1 MKVAVIAEN
10 SRSGQ
15 FFIKQ
20 ALINN
25 IEINAGINQKN
36 NLPSDKLITLIK
48 CNALIKSDVMNLIS
62 GCDAVV
68 SFIGHR
74 RSSPAN
80 LQSEAITNVIESM
93 NELGLKR
100 LISLTGTGVRQP
112 GDKIS
117 IIDRILNLS
126 ISIIDPKRIKDGIRH
141 ADIIQNSAL
150 DWSIVRVLKLDNF
163 KTKKYKLTKNGPTK
177 VLSSRNEVGLAVVEL
192 LLNNNF
198 IKEMPI
204 ISKP

>member
-1 MKVAVIAEN
+1 MKVAVVSAN

-25 IEINAGINQKN
+25 IEIKAGINRKN
-36 NLPSDKLITLIK
+36 NLLNDKLITVIK
-48 CNALIKSDVMNLIS
+48 CNALVKSDVINLIS

-68 SFIGHR
+68 SVIGHG

-80 LQSEAITNVIESM
+80 LQSDAVTNVIEAM
-93 NELGLKR
+93 NQLGIKR
-100 LISLTGTGVRQP
+100 LISLTGTGVRQK
-112 GDKIS
+112 GDKIT

-126 ISIIDPKRIKDGIRH
+126 ISLIDPKRIKDGLRH
-141 ADIIQNSAL
+141 AEIIQNSNL

-163 KTKKYKLTKNGPTK
+163 MTKKYKLTKNGPTK
-177 VLSSRNEVGLAVVEL
+177 VLTSRNEVGLAIIEL
-192 LLNNNF
+192 LKNNSF

-204 ISKP
+204 ISKS